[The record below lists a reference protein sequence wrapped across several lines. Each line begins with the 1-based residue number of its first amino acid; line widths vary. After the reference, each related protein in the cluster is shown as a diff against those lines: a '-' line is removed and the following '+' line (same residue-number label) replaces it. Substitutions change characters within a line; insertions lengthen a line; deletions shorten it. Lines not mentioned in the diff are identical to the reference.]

1 MPYSQAHK
9 ARTRERIVESA
20 RHLFN
25 RCGFAGVSID
35 EIMAEAGLT
44 RGGFYNHFGAKEE
57 LYAEVVNEEA
67 KRWSGHE
74 MMEGNTARDLIAA
87 YLSQAH
93 FDDRENCCPLM
104 AFPSDVAGR
113 RAGEVRVPSGIGCH
127 GRGLRA
133 WA

>member
-1 MPYSQAHK
+1 MPYSPAHK

-67 KRWSGHE
+67 KRWSGH
-74 MMEGNTARDLIAA
+74 G
-87 YLSQAH
+87 
-93 FDDRENCCPLM
+93 
-104 AFPSDVAGR
+104 
-113 RAGEVRVPSGIGCH
+113 
-127 GRGLRA
+127 
-133 WA
+133 